1 MVRQNRL
8 TIPESLRVAK
18 AWYEL
23 IQLRGPDPPSW
34 SYWDV
39 PQATLTDIGTRYTLS
54 EVMDWAPPYSKSI
67 EKLKILL

>member
-23 IQLRGPDPPSW
+23 IQLRGPDPPIW

-39 PQATLTDIGTRYTLS
+39 PQATLTDICTRYALS
-54 EVMDWAPPYSKSI
+54 EVMD
-67 EKLKILL
+67 

>member
-8 TIPESLRVAK
+8 TIPESLQVAK

-23 IQLRGPDPPSW
+23 IQLRGPDPPIW

-39 PQATLTDIGTRYTLS
+39 PQATITDICTRYALN
-54 EVMDWAPPYSKSI
+54 EVMDWAPP
-67 EKLKILL
+67 